1 MGEAYI
7 WEDQDKMTDTTL
19 IIGNKNYSS
28 WSLRGWLAV
37 KTSGLTFEEKIVP
50 LFEDN
55 HAETMARETPASK
68 VPVLIHNGY
77 TIWESLAI
85 AEYVAELKPEAKM
98 WPDDAGSRA
107 EARSIACEML
117 SGFTGLRSQYHMNCR
132 KIISNTEPT
141 DACKADIARIQ
152 KIWQDCLTKHGGP
165 FLFGEFSIADIMYAP
180 VVSRFKTYQVQA
192 DETIQAYMD
201 AILGLSAMQEW
212 YAAAEVETWVIEE
225 EEY

>member
-1 MGEAYI
+1 MTEA
-7 WEDQDKMTDTTL
+7 TL

-37 KTSGLTFEEKIVP
+37 KMSGLEFEEKLVP

-55 HAETMARETPASK
+55 HADTMARETPAGK
-68 VPVLIHNGY
+68 VPVLLHNGN

-85 AEYVAELKPEAKM
+85 AEYVAELNPAAKM
-98 WPDDAGSRA
+98 WPLEAGRRA

-132 KIISNTEPT
+132 KIFSNIAPTE
-141 DACKADIARIQ
+141 ACASDINRIQ
-152 KIWQDCLTKHGGP
+152 TIWGNCLTKHDGP

-180 VVSRFKTYQVQA
+180 VVSRFKTYAVPV
-192 DETIQAYMD
+192 DDTIQTYMD
-201 AILGLSAMQEW
+201 AVLDLPDMQDW
-212 YAAAEVETWVIEE
+212 YAAAEAEPWVIEE

>member
-1 MGEAYI
+1 MTEA
-7 WEDQDKMTDTTL
+7 TL

-37 KTSGLTFEEKIVP
+37 KMSDLEFEEKLVP

-55 HAETMARETPASK
+55 HADTMARETPAGK
-68 VPVLIHNGY
+68 VPVLLHNGN

-85 AEYVAELKPEAKM
+85 AEYVAELNPAAKM
-98 WPDDAGSRA
+98 WPLDAGRRA

-132 KIISNTEPT
+132 KVFPGIEATE
-141 DACKADIARIQ
+141 ACANDIARIQ
-152 KIWQDCLTKHGGP
+152 TIWRDCLTKHDGP

-180 VVSRFKTYQVQA
+180 VVSRFKTYAVPV
-192 DETIQAYMD
+192 DDTIQTYMD
-201 AILGLSAMQEW
+201 AVLDLPDMQDW
-212 YAAAEVETWVIEE
+212 YAAAETEPWVIEE
-225 EEY
+225 EED